1 MRAASKPHS
10 LRTTS
15 PSPRR
20 AHVTCM
26 HALACLHEGVA
37 WPHLAV
43 DCVFFAQAFKDT
55 GFVNDPVVYMGDD
68 DAVPFGYNEHGVD
81 LGLASF
87 AKVSARMHACLQR

>member
-1 MRAASKPHS
+1 M
-10 LRTTS
+10 
-15 PSPRR
+15 
-20 AHVTCM
+20 
-26 HALACLHEGVA
+26 
-37 WPHLAV
+37 